1 MPMFDLRTSQS
12 MRQRTKLI
20 GVAGL
25 LLGLAAAS
33 NVVAQDTKGA
43 CGALVIGDDA
53 SGHKVVV
60 IRSVESP
67 APLAVDGMHE
77 VLRYRNGKGGAI
89 RVYSDHAVSQQQAE
103 AMLRRQDKGHEAC
116 G

>member
-1 MPMFDLRTSQS
+1 MPMFDLRAPQS
-12 MRQRTKLI
+12 VRQRAKLI

-25 LLGLAAAS
+25 ILGLAAAS
-33 NVVAQDTKGA
+33 NAVAQDAKGG

-67 APLAVDGMHE
+67 APLAVEGMRE
-77 VLRYRNGKGGAI
+77 VLRYRNGKGGVT

-103 AMLRRQDKGHEAC
+103 AMLRRQDKDHEAC
-116 G
+116 S